1 MIKTDDEYLDSNK
14 FRSIL
19 KKYEQSIKS
28 GLPPFME
35 AEDLTDIAQYYSYAQ
50 EWDKARDAVE
60 YAISIHP
67 GSVPPIIFKA
77 RMALI
82 KDEDIEKAEQIA
94 ETVEDKTDLDYYY
107 IKAEILIVQKNIEDA
122 DKYLIDRMQNISEDE
137 YNDFIIDVANLYEDY
152 EQYDKEYEWL
162 LRSKNDKSTD
172 YKELMAR
179 ALFKTGKLE
188 ESKTLFNQLIDKNPY
203 SGQYWKALSL
213 VQSINGELSDSITSI
228 EYAIAI
234 DPKDADAIRGK
245 AEGLFKLENYEE
257 ALDLF
262 KRYAELRDEDET
274 GEMMEGLCLF
284 NLQRYEESLV
294 HLKKA
299 EQIVAKSNDKS
310 NLFQIYQE
318 LAFGLNE
325 CGKHKEALSYIDKTK
340 LLDCDHFDMEVLKGH
355 ILLSND
361 KIEPALE
368 CFQKAIHDSKM
379 SPDILLHIGVSVL
392 DNRYIKKAYE
402 LFNALFKLA
411 DIDWIKGYSHMALC
425 CKELGKNDE
434 FLKYLKMAC
443 DLNPE
448 EAKEVLGD
456 MFPIELDPKEY
467 FYYMY
472 NKLNQKD
479 K

>member
-1 MIKTDDEYLDSNK
+1 MIKTDDEYLDSNE

-19 KKYEQSIKS
+19 NEYEQSIES
-28 GLPPFME
+28 GVPLFME
-35 AEDLTDIAQYYSYAQ
+35 PEDLTDIAQYYAYSQQWY
-50 EWDKARDAVE
+50 KAEEAIE

-67 GSVPPIIFKA
+67 GAVMPIIFKA

-82 KDEDIEKAEQIA
+82 KNEDTEKAEQIA

-107 IKAEILIVQKNIEDA
+107 IKAEILIVKKDLEGA
-122 DKYLIDRMQNISEDE
+122 DKYLIDRMQNLSDDE
-137 YNDFIIDVANLYEDY
+137 YNDYILDVANLYEDY
-152 EQYDKEYEWL
+152 EKYDKEYEWL
-162 LRSKNDKSTD
+162 LRSKNVRSID
-172 YKELMAR
+172 YKEIMAR
-179 ALFKTGKLE
+179 ALFKNGKLE
-188 ESKTLFNQLIDKNPY
+188 ESKTLFNQLIDNDPY

-213 VQSINGELSDSITSI
+213 VQSTNGELSDSITSI

-234 DPKDADAIRGK
+234 NPEDADAIRGK

-257 ALDLF
+257 ALALF
-262 KRYAELRDEDET
+262 KRYAELRNDDET

-284 NLQRYEESLV
+284 NLQRYEESIV

-299 EQIVAKSNDKS
+299 EKIVSKSNDKS

-325 CGKHKEALSYIDKTK
+325 CGKQDEAISYIDKTQ

-355 ILLSND
+355 ILLSNE
-361 KIEPALE
+361 KIELALK
-368 CFQKAIHDSKM
+368 CFQNAIHDSKM

-392 DNRYIKKAYE
+392 DNRFIKKAYE

-411 DIDWIKGYSHMALC
+411 DSDWKKGYSHMALC
-425 CKELGKNDE
+425 CKELGKEDE
-434 FLKYLKMAC
+434 FLKYLKIAC
-443 DLNPE
+443 DVNPE

-456 MFPIELDPKEY
+456 IFPPEMNPKEY

-479 K
+479 